1 MGMGGWSSRPRGHHQ
16 TPSRI
21 VVPRDTSLLRVPEWV
36 PGRKVYPVGLSGSGQ
51 VKPGDLVLYSVPGR
65 DSPPM
70 LGIVLKEILSINNLF
85 KVLLEGRMIKLIS
98 SNYLELL

>member
-1 MGMGGWSSRPRGHHQ
+1 
-16 TPSRI
+16 
-21 VVPRDTSLLRVPEWV
+21 
-36 PGRKVYPVGLSGSGQ
+36 VYPVGLFGGGQ

-70 LGIVLKEILSINNLF
+70 LGIVLKEIRSINNLF

-98 SNYLELL
+98 SNYLEIVCT

>member
-1 MGMGGWSSRPRGHHQ
+1 M
-16 TPSRI
+16 
-21 VVPRDTSLLRVPEWV
+21 
-36 PGRKVYPVGLSGSGQ
+36 
-51 VKPGDLVLYSVPGR
+51 KPGDIVLYSVPGR

-70 LGIVLKEILSINNLF
+70 LGIVLKEIRSINNLF